1 MVLWGVLPHWG
12 VVALRGSGGG
22 SVGLAVGYPTTL
34 GEGGDVA
41 LRDSGGSVG
50 LAVGCPALLGDRD
63 VALRDGSCGSK
74 GCRALLRG
82 GEGGGIK
89 G

>member
-1 MVLWGVLPHWG
+1 MEVVVLWGWLWGILPHWG
-12 VVALRGSGGG
+12 R
-22 SVGLAVGYPTTL
+22 
-34 GEGGDVA
+34 GGDVA

-63 VALRDGSCGSK
+63 VALRDGSCGSM